1 LFRFLT
7 FLLLLAWTERS
18 FGIKMLWLVLI
29 MVGGNIIMS
38 VYVLQLLGLPPDGPA
53 SALLRQNAA

>member
-1 LFRFLT
+1 
-7 FLLLLAWTERS
+7 
-18 FGIKMLWLVLI
+18 MLWLVLI